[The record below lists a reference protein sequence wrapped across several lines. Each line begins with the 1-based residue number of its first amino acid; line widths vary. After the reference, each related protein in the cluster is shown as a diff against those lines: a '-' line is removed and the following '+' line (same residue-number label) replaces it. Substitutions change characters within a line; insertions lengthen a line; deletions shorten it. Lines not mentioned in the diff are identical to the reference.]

1 MLGIIKKINSDKKQ
15 IRNFAIIFSLI
26 FFAISGFLF
35 WKQSNDYYI
44 FVIIAIFFFLS
55 ALFAPKILK
64 PIYILWMLF
73 GEILGWFMTRV
84 IVSFVFFFI
93 LFPIGFF
100 ARLFG
105 RKFLIFKS
113 NNKTYWNFRS
123 NQYKSN
129 NDYEKQF

>member
-15 IRNFAIIFSLI
+15 IRNFGIIFSLI
-26 FFAISGFLF
+26 FFAISGFLY
-35 WKQSNDYYI
+35 WKQSNDYHI
-44 FVIIAIFFFLS
+44 FIIIAISFFLS
-55 ALFAPKILK
+55 GLFASKILK

-93 LFPIGFF
+93 LFPIGLF

-105 RKFLIFKS
+105 KKFLLFKS
-113 NNKTYWNFRS
+113 NNNTYWNFRS
-123 NQYKSN
+123 NKYMSN